1 MLYYIWVDD
10 IRPIPKNIP
19 YVNVYWAKSYK
30 QAISFIKKNIKQSID
45 SLIIDMDN
53 DLGGKKS
60 GYDIAKWLVTNGY
73 FGSYYVHSMNP
84 VGAKNIRAILNNYG
98 WHEM

>member
-1 MLYYIWVDD
+1 MIIYIWVDD
-10 IRPIPKNIP
+10 VRQPPAALPYNNIR
-19 YVNVYWAKSYK
+19 WAKSYK
-30 QAISFIKKNIKQSID
+30 QAIDIIKNGVRKETD
-45 SLIIDMDN
+45 TLILDLDH

-60 GYDIAKWLVTNGY
+60 GYDIAKWLVINGY

>member
-10 IRPIPKNIP
+10 IRPIPKDIP

-45 SLIIDMDN
+45 SLVIDMDN

-98 WHEM
+98 WYEM